1 MMVGPVDYGGQDDFR
16 AGDVTSDMV
25 LDDPDELLAEVTIMF
40 RRADGYAPQSGNW
53 FWAKYLP
60 DGSLDQAPDETPLA
74 GRVTGCIQCHQSAPG
89 EDQLFTTDAPLD

>member
-53 FWAKYLP
+53 KACGCQCPLP
-60 DGSLDQAPDETPLA
+60 KNDRPCHSNSIVVDQNQRIWTWNVFNMP
-74 GRVTGCIQCHQSAPG
+74 S
-89 EDQLFTTDAPLD
+89 